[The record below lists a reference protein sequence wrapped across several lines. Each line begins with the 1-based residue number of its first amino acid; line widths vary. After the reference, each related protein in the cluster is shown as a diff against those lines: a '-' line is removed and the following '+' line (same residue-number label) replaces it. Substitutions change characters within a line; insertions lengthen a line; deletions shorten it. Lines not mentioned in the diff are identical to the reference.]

1 MSYTKHNFVTG
12 GAILAA
18 PFNEMEDQIA
28 ANEAAIAE
36 KASSADLAGKLNKP
50 SGNGTSGQLL
60 QTNGDGTT
68 AWVNAPS
75 GGSSGGSGV
84 TVDATLSA
92 SGQAADAKATG
103 DALVLKAAASAL
115 TALTSRV
122 AALENMANHLSGSAK
137 QALLQIASKAAYI
150 DDGGQTYYQA
160 LYAALYGNAPTP
172 ASISAVFTPGGATFS
187 AGDSLNELKPY
198 LTVTVTNSDG
208 TTETVSDYTLS
219 GTLAVGTNTI
229 TAAYGTLTDTFTVT
243 VTSLLPA
250 GYTQVQYLNNNSGY
264 LDTGLNETQVARA
277 EYQVS
282 LSVVYYSKGNHIL
295 SATNTFF
302 PYLSGNNESGNY
314 SELKAKLKGNE
325 TVASGS
331 KDYTWELNTVYTL
344 EGFVGSANQVK
355 LNDEVKFAMNAGS
368 TASASNNFYLFA
380 TPSNTNDGYRFHGR
394 LYFMKIYDSSGNLLR
409 NYIPCKNSSDAAGL
423 WDTVTET
430 FYTSSYAG
438 AVFGAGPDA

>member
-75 GGSSGGSGV
+75 GGSGV

-103 DALVLKAAASAL
+103 DALALKAAASAL
-115 TALTSRV
+115 TELTSRV

-187 AGDSLNELKPY
+187 AGDSLNGLKPY

-243 VTSLLPA
+243 VASLLPA
-250 GYTQVQYLNNNSGY
+250 GYTQLQYIYSYNSY
-264 LDTGLNETQVARA
+264 INTGVDETQAARA
-277 EYQVS
+277 RYKILVRS
-282 LSVVYYSKGNHIL
+282 ITYNKGNHIL
-295 SATNTFF
+295 SSTNTYF
-302 PYLSGNNESGNY
+302 PFLRGSTSVAQ
-314 SELKAKLKGNE
+314 SEIGFKLKGSENL
-325 TVASGS
+325 ASGS
-331 KDYTWELNTVYTL
+331 KAFTWELQTEYTI
-344 EGFVGSANQVK
+344 EGFIGDSN
-355 LNDEVKFAMNAGS
+355 EVKVNGTVLLGATAGS
-368 TASASNNFYLFA
+368 NAVSGNYFNIFCTGDPSSSAYF
-380 TPSNTNDGYRFHGR
+380 FHGN
-394 LYFMKIYDSSGNLLR
+394 LYFMEIYDSSGNLLR
-409 NYIPCKNSSDAAGL
+409 NFIPCKNSSDVAGL
-423 WDTVTET
+423 YDTVTES
-430 FYTSSYAG
+430 FYTSGNESALT
-438 AVFGAGPDA
+438 AGPAA

>member
-75 GGSSGGSGV
+75 GGSGV

-103 DALVLKAAASAL
+103 DALALKAAASAL

-160 LYAALYGNAPTP
+160 LYTALYGNAPTP

-229 TAAYGTLTDTFTVT
+229 TAAYGTL
-243 VTSLLPA
+243 
-250 GYTQVQYLNNNSGY
+250 
-264 LDTGLNETQVARA
+264 
-277 EYQVS
+277 
-282 LSVVYYSKGNHIL
+282 
-295 SATNTFF
+295 
-302 PYLSGNNESGNY
+302 
-314 SELKAKLKGNE
+314 
-325 TVASGS
+325 
-331 KDYTWELNTVYTL
+331 
-344 EGFVGSANQVK
+344 
-355 LNDEVKFAMNAGS
+355 
-368 TASASNNFYLFA
+368 
-380 TPSNTNDGYRFHGR
+380 
-394 LYFMKIYDSSGNLLR
+394 
-409 NYIPCKNSSDAAGL
+409 
-423 WDTVTET
+423 
-430 FYTSSYAG
+430 
-438 AVFGAGPDA
+438 